1 MAGAKNRRSP
11 VAERL
16 ISELEQRIRNGEFP
30 VHSLL
35 PSIRMLAAEYSAS
48 PRTVEAA
55 LRQMCE
61 RDLLIREP
69 GRGFWVPEMRSGEV
83 RRIAVLHQEHGIR
96 DPRPQIT
103 AAIGRRL
110 SAYGYQWDAVDLKIR
125 KPDVGELKKNYAGV
139 VFSRQL
145 HDESYMRQIAGADIL
160 RVTAGRET
168 DLNEPASYV
177 DRRKWICGVVR
188 MLYAMG
194 HRNVS
199 LIVRSETDYFYPRMI
214 EAYYEVLA
222 DSGMSGNRN
231 ALVVMSQNFELG
243 AYLAC
248 RDLLKGECRPTAII
262 ASRDYQAC
270 GVYQA
275 CMAQN
280 LLPGRDIS
288 IISYDDIGWSAG
300 REILTTYSEPCEE
313 LGAAAVDIL
322 HDMLSG
328 NGGSRHREAVPVL
341 QMRRTLAPIPLDQA

>member
-1 MAGAKNRRSP
+1 MPK
-11 VAERL
+11 VL
-16 ISELEQRIRNGEFP
+16 IPTKLDKF
-30 VHSLL
+30 
-35 PSIRMLAAEYSAS
+35 AA
-48 PRTVEAA
+48 
-55 LRQMCE
+55 
-61 RDLLIREP
+61 DLLTQ
-69 GRGFWVPEMRSGEV
+69 RGYETILDGATPMEELIKQHS
-83 RRIAVLHQEHGIR
+83 
-96 DPRPQIT
+96 
-103 AAIGRRL
+103 
-110 SAYGYQWDAVDLKIR
+110 DA
-125 KPDVGELKKNYAGV
+125 EA
-139 VFSRQL
+139 
-145 HDESYMRQIAGADIL
+145 
-160 RVTAGRET
+160 
-168 DLNEPASYV
+168 
-177 DRRKWICGVVR
+177 
-188 MLYAMG
+188 
-194 HRNVS
+194 

-231 ALVVMSQNFELG
+231 ALVVMSQSFELG

-248 RDLLKGECRPTAII
+248 RDLLKRACRPTAII

-328 NGGSRHREAVPVL
+328 NGGPRHREAVPVL
-341 QMRRTLAPIPLDQA
+341 QMRRTLAPIPLDRA